1 MGWRQYTGL
10 SWTLLMKKEQHRS
23 SKERL
28 EPSLTRE
35 AAIVMWLTEEVL
47 EHKVNLTPVGGTLA
61 GGGQQLDKWICVRKK
76 KKGEKR
82 ERETD
87 RERERERERE
97 TQRERTARGWAFF
110 ILNPLWPI
118 TPCNQG
124 GLPLAESSGPGYRH
138 PPRPQQ
144 SPNLETQ
151 LKV

>member
-76 KKGEKR
+76 KKERKERERQTEKEREKGRERHR
-82 ERETD
+82 ERE
-87 RERERERERE
+87 
-97 TQRERTARGWAFF
+97 
-110 ILNPLWPI
+110 L
-118 TPCNQG
+118 QG
-124 GLPLAESSGPGYRH
+124 VGLSS
-138 PPRPQQ
+138 
-144 SPNLETQ
+144 S
-151 LKV
+151 